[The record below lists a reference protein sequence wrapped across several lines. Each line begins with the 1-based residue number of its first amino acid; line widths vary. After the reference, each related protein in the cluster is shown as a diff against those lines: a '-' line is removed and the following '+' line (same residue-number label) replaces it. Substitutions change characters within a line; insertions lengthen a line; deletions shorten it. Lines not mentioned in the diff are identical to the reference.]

1 MDEDK
6 GVLEM
11 MKTMKRK
18 NAAISRFLR
27 LAITAALMLCLL
39 FGTAM
44 ADQLGIVRGGWLI
57 LRATPSRTGIVLASY
72 PTGTAVTV
80 LETKNG
86 WCRVNTRDGRSG
98 YMMAKY
104 LTLHEAATPSDL
116 DIQRRS
122 GDTGTSVWVISSNGR
137 AVNLR
142 AGAGLHF
149 TSLGLFNVGTQG
161 KMLSSGA
168 DWSYIR
174 IGSKE
179 GYMMTRY
186 LTELPPEQSRKND
199 VSGSYVT
206 SRNGR
211 NVNLRTGPG
220 LQFDIIASIPV
231 GTRLTINAVGT
242 NWAYVTIG
250 VTSGYMM
257 REFVHDGSR
266 TGN

>member
-1 MDEDK
+1 
-6 GVLEM
+6 M

-104 LTLHEAATPSDL
+104 LTLH
-116 DIQRRS
+116 
-122 GDTGTSVWVISSNGR
+122 
-137 AVNLR
+137 
-142 AGAGLHF
+142 
-149 TSLGLFNVGTQG
+149 
-161 KMLSSGA
+161 
-168 DWSYIR
+168 
-174 IGSKE
+174 
-179 GYMMTRY
+179 
-186 LTELPPEQSRKND
+186 
-199 VSGSYVT
+199 
-206 SRNGR
+206 
-211 NVNLRTGPG
+211 
-220 LQFDIIASIPV
+220 
-231 GTRLTINAVGT
+231 
-242 NWAYVTIG
+242 
-250 VTSGYMM
+250 
-257 REFVHDGSR
+257 
-266 TGN
+266 